1 MRYLII
7 IVFFAFMLSDNS
19 FDSDKAYNYI
29 LQQCEFGPR
38 YPGSDGHE
46 GCKDFLFDKISKY
59 CDEASLDK
67 HTILDPLTSDSVKI
81 YNIFGRINP
90 DNDYRILLI
99 AHWDTRRFADKDPN
113 KNNHKKPVLGA
124 NDGAS
129 GVAVLLTLMEAFNN
143 KKIKNIGIDI
153 LLADA
158 EDMGLYGKADTW
170 AIGSKLFSVKYPAPL
185 PQFAICVDMV
195 ADKDLEIK
203 IEKYSYQMAPQLIN
217 YLWSLAISK
226 GYYNFKSEIGPGIID
241 DHLSFSSATQVPSI
255 NLIDLDYVYWHTVED
270 IPDNIS
276 KESLNVVGDVLMD
289 FLYEVDKKNER

>member
-7 IVFFAFMLSDNS
+7 IVFFGFMFSNDN
-19 FDSDKAYNYI
+19 FDSSKAYNYV
-29 LQQCEFGPR
+29 LQQCDFGPR
-38 YPGSDGHE
+38 YPGSDGHKE
-46 GCKDFLFDKISKY
+46 CKDFLFNKMSEY
-59 CDEASLDK
+59 CDEVNLDK
-67 HTILDPLTSDSVKI
+67 HTIVDPLTSDSVEI

-90 DNDYRILLI
+90 QNDYRVLLI

-113 KNNHKKPVLGA
+113 KDKRKEPVLGA

-129 GVAVLLTLMEAFNN
+129 GVAVLLTLMEQYSG
-143 KKIKNIGIDI
+143 KLKNIGIDI

-158 EDMGLYGKADTW
+158 EDMGLYGKADSW
-170 AIGSKLFSVKYPAPL
+170 AIGSKLFSEKYPDPL

-217 YLWSLAISK
+217 YLWDLAISK
-226 GYYNFKSEIGPGIID
+226 GYYNFKKEIGPGIID

-255 NLIDLDYVYWHTVED
+255 NIIDLDYVYWHTVED
-270 IPDNIS
+270 IPENIS
-276 KESLNVVGDVLMD
+276 KESLNIVGEVLMD
-289 FLYEVDKKNER
+289 LLYEVDKKNGK

>member
-7 IVFFAFMLSDNS
+7 IVFFGFMFSNDN
-19 FDSDKAYNYI
+19 FDSSKAYNYV
-29 LQQCEFGPR
+29 LQQCDFGPR
-38 YPGSDGHE
+38 YPGSDGHKE
-46 GCKDFLFDKISKY
+46 CKDFLFNKMSEY
-59 CDEASLDK
+59 CDEVNLDK
-67 HTILDPLTSDSVKI
+67 HTIVDPLTSDSVKI

-90 DNDYRILLI
+90 QNDYRVLLI

-113 KNNHKKPVLGA
+113 KDKRKEPVLGA

-129 GVAVLLTLMEAFNN
+129 GVAVLLTLMEQYSG
-143 KKIKNIGIDI
+143 KLKNIGIDI

-158 EDMGLYGKADTW
+158 EDMGLYGKADSW
-170 AIGSKLFSVKYPAPL
+170 AIGSKLFSEKYPDPL

-217 YLWSLAISK
+217 YLWDLAISK
-226 GYYNFKSEIGPGIID
+226 GYYNFKKEIGPGIID

-255 NLIDLDYVYWHTVED
+255 NIIDLDYVYWHTVED
-270 IPDNIS
+270 IPENIS
-276 KESLNVVGDVLMD
+276 KESLNIVGEVLMD
-289 FLYEVDKKNER
+289 LLYEVDKKNGK

>member
-7 IVFFAFMLSDNS
+7 IVFFGFMFSNDN
-19 FDSDKAYNYI
+19 FDSSKAYNYV
-29 LQQCEFGPR
+29 LQQCDFGPR
-38 YPGSDGHE
+38 YPGSDGHKE
-46 GCKDFLFDKISKY
+46 CKDFLFNKMSEY
-59 CDEASLDK
+59 CDEVNLDK
-67 HTILDPLTSDSVKI
+67 HTIVDPLTSDSVEI

-90 DNDYRILLI
+90 QNDYRVLLI

-113 KNNHKKPVLGA
+113 KDKRKEPVLGA

-129 GVAVLLTLMEAFNN
+129 GVAVLLTLMEQYSG
-143 KKIKNIGIDI
+143 KLKNIGIDI

-158 EDMGLYGKADTW
+158 EDMGLYGKADSW
-170 AIGSKLFSVKYPAPL
+170 AIGSKLFSEKYPNPL

-217 YLWSLAISK
+217 YLWDLAISK
-226 GYYNFKSEIGPGIID
+226 GYYNFKKEIGPGIID

-255 NLIDLDYVYWHTVED
+255 NIIDLDYVYWHTVED
-270 IPDNIS
+270 IPENIS
-276 KESLNVVGDVLMD
+276 KESLNIVGEVLMD
-289 FLYEVDKKNER
+289 LLYEVDKKNGK